1 MINGILP
8 SMKRI
13 IFHFLFLLF
22 LFPLHCLANAEYP
35 YPVSYF
41 NFQSQN
47 QSLKMAYMDVQ
58 PQHSNSKTVLLL
70 HGKAFNGRYWEN
82 VIRLLS
88 SNGYR
93 VIAPEQLG
101 FGRSSQPEHYQFS
114 FQALAMNT
122 HNLLES
128 LHIDK
133 VIVLGHSMGG
143 MLATRFALMYP
154 EQTTALVLENPI
166 GLEDWKLYIP
176 YHSVDEWYQLELK
189 QTPESIKQSEI
200 NNHYATWRPEYER
213 WVNVEPLKSPN
224 YKNIAWNS
232 ALLIDMIFTQ
242 PVLYE
247 FQNLQVPTL
256 LIIGQLDR
264 TAVGKNWAPS
274 SIRDKLGN
282 YPELGKK
289 TAAKIPHAKLIL
301 IPNSSHIPHIE
312 QPQAFYQA
320 LLPFLSGSSP

>member
-1 MINGILP
+1 
-8 SMKRI
+8 MKK
-13 IFHFLFLLF
+13 FLFSLLF
-22 LFPLHCLANAEYP
+22 LVIFFPLCCLADTDYP
-35 YPVSYF
+35 YPVAYF

-47 QSLKMAYMDVQ
+47 QALKMAYMDVQ
-58 PQHSNSKTVLLL
+58 SQHPNGKIVLLL
-70 HGKAFNGRYWEN
+70 HGKSFNGRYWED
-82 VIRLLS
+82 VIRFLK

-93 VIAPEQLG
+93 VIVPEQLG

-122 HNLLES
+122 HALLES
-128 LHIDK
+128 LHIEK
-133 VIVLGHSMGG
+133 IIVVGHSMGG
-143 MLATRFALMYP
+143 MLATRFTLMYP
-154 EQTTALVLENPI
+154 KQTTALVLEDPI

-176 YHSVDEWYQLELK
+176 YHSVDEWCQQELK

-200 NNHYATWRPEYER
+200 NNHYGRWRPEYER
-213 WVNVEPLKSPN
+213 WVNVDQLKSPN

-232 ALLIDMIFTQ
+232 ALLTDMIFTQ

-247 FQNLQVPTL
+247 FKNLRAPTL

-264 TAVGKNWAPS
+264 TVVAKNWAPS

-289 TAAKIPHAKLIL
+289 AAMAMPDSKLIL
-301 IPNSSHIPHIE
+301 IPNSGHIPHIE
-312 QPQAFYQA
+312 QPDAFYKA
-320 LLPFLSGSSP
+320 LLPFLNSIQ